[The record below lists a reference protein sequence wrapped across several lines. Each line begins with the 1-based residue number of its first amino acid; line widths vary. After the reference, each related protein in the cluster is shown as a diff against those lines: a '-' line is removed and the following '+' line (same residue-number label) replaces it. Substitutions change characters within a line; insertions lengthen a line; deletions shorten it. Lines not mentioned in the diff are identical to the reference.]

1 METITLEN
9 GNEMA
14 LGTISEGTL
23 REQDLVPA
31 FMSTLRVVCPECW
44 ETANDEIPDAAL
56 SDDDHPW
63 WNTAHCQDVLY
74 EGLLDPLD
82 EYAPEGYR
90 FGPHEGNSSD
100 FGYWA
105 LVSNDDDGLSVG
117 ETMTQL
123 WEEL

>member
-31 FMSTLRVVCPECW
+31 FLSTLRVVCPECW

-56 SDDDHPW
+56 SDDD
-63 WNTAHCQDVLY
+63 
-74 EGLLDPLD
+74 
-82 EYAPEGYR
+82 
-90 FGPHEGNSSD
+90 
-100 FGYWA
+100 
-105 LVSNDDDGLSVG
+105 GLSVG